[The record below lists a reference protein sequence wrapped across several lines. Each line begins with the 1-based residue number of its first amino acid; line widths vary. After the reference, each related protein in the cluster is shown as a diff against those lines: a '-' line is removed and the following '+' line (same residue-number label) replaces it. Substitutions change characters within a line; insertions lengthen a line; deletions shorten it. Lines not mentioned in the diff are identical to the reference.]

1 MRQRRERKKNVDID
15 HAHISFSSYETSP
28 EGEIRMHWQ
37 LSKKPFPSR
46 LGVNFPAAV
55 ISRKDWKLAEIFFSC
70 AHVSLVAH
78 WRAGVCVNTR
88 WVDKLQSGFVDT
100 KHQESRA
107 INFPVIS
114 QSLTPF
120 SFSFVICCSTA
131 NKLNDV
137 QAFFNLCKLPTSL
150 TDP

>member
-15 HAHISFSSYETSP
+15 YAHISFSSYETSP

-70 AHVSLVAH
+70 A
-78 WRAGVCVNTR
+78 R
-88 WVDKLQSGFVDT
+88 Q
-100 KHQESRA
+100 
-107 INFPVIS
+107 
-114 QSLTPF
+114 F
-120 SFSFVICCSTA
+120 SCALASPR
-131 NKLNDV
+131 
-137 QAFFNLCKLPTSL
+137 LCEHTMG
-150 TDP
+150 